1 MVFTILLY
9 VIVFFLFVHVYMYIV
24 FVFTA
29 IEIDNICKNMELL
42 TPRTYFHSKIYVEYR
57 HTRVIL
63 F

>member
-1 MVFTILLY
+1 MAFTILLY
-9 VIVFFLFVHVYMYIV
+9 VIVFLFVHVYMYIV